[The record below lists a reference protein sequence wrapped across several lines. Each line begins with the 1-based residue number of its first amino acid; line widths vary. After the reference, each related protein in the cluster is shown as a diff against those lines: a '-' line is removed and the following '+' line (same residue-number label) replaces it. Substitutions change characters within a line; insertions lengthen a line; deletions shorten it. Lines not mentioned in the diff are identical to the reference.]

1 MVARQALRTRI
12 AQALS
17 PHAATERLLVARIQH
32 RLGFGPRPGEYLAA
46 LNIGFDRARENAL
59 TPPVVDP
66 GLAKLSDPTIANLGL
81 YPTPGTLA
89 RTMFERSRRE
99 MSMALELWA
108 LDRMVAATHGLTER
122 MTWFWHG
129 HWATAI
135 SKVETPLPMYNYYKT
150 LNQFALG
157 HFGEMTRAMVND
169 GAVVY
174 WLDGGQ
180 NTASA
185 PNENLA
191 RELMELFTLGV
202 GNYSED
208 DVKSA
213 AKALTGYKVD
223 RNSGLVSFRTRDH
236 YAAPVQLLGASRSFD
251 ANSLADF
258 LTSQPQCPKFLAGRL
273 WYRFI
278 SSSVPLPNNSS
289 IAAALGRN
297 LIIADG
303 VRALASDAGFSDP
316 ANAQVKAPIEWFV
329 SVCRA
334 LAIMPSAI
342 ASHLA
347 VLDILRSF
355 SQLVF
360 DPPSVGGWPADEAWL
375 STASAQLRISTASKI
390 VALGDVSPIE
400 SLPVGERVQ
409 GAADWLGV
417 PAWSRRTSQALDS
430 ARKDPAALAVLAITS
445 PEYLVNA

>member
-1 MVARQALRTRI
+1 V
-12 AQALS
+12 
-17 PHAATERLLVARIQH
+17 
-32 RLGFGPRPGEYLAA
+32 
-46 LNIGFDRARENAL
+46 RENAL

-66 GLAKLSDPTIANLGL
+66 GLAKLNDPTIANLGL

-135 SKVETPLPMYNYYKT
+135 SKVETPLPMYNYYRT
-150 LNQFALG
+150 LNHFALG

-258 LTSQPQCPKFLAGRL
+258 LTSQPQCPRFLASRL

-289 IAAALGRN
+289 IATALGRN

-303 VRALASDAGFSDP
+303 VRALASDGGFSDP
-316 ANAQVKAPIEWFV
+316 VNAQVKAPIEWFV

-334 LAIMPSAI
+334 LTIMPSGI
-342 ASHLA
+342 APHLP